1 MDPDSEVIQ
10 VDSDHD
16 DSDDEEAI
24 DLSDSKGALFGAPQQ
39 VFIVRA
45 LSKAMTGFRPS
56 VMCEGFLAELSKSSS
71 GYILAPL
78 GRDQQL
84 SFKYEPPSPKFSRK
98 RPSCVSY
105 RLQLLHGS
113 QFLYSLRG
121 LPKVLRCQRSVHALE
136 WGPVHLV
143 FASAA
148 DLDTFLAT
156 LKYVDVEE
164 MAALGQPMTPGGA
177 VVEPRRHSSGLV
189 AVSAE
194 GSTHGNDGFGGSAA
208 REGSS
213 GGGMQWAAAAA
224 KLLAAEVE
232 GAESNEGEEGTATA
246 GGRPSP
252 EIPAGV
258 TSLGFFNW
266 LRSDV
271 ILGTTPFLAATAGA
285 VVLVATIA
293 AVLISR
299 RFGRG
304 IGHSGKSV

>member
-1 MDPDSEVIQ
+1 MDPDGDVIH

-16 DSDDEEAI
+16 DSDDEEAVS
-24 DLSDSKGALFGAPQQ
+24 LSDCGDGLFGAPQQ

-78 GRDQQL
+78 GREQQL

-121 LPKVLRCQRSVHALE
+121 LPKVLRCQRSAHALE

-148 DLDTFLAT
+148 DLDKFLAT
-156 LKYVDVEE
+156 MKYVDVEE
-164 MAALGQPMTPGGA
+164 MAPGQPGAPGA
-177 VVEPRRHSSGLV
+177 VGEQPRHSSGLV

-194 GSTHGNDGFGGSAA
+194 SSTHGDDGAGGNGA

-213 GGGMQWAAAAA
+213 GGGMQWAVAAAR
-224 KLLAAEVE
+224 LLAAEVDCAE
-232 GAESNEGEEGTATA
+232 GNAGDEPTATA
-246 GGRPSP
+246 GGRPSE
-252 EIPAGV
+252 EIPAGAPP
-258 TSLGFFNW
+258 LDFFSW
-266 LRSDV
+266 LRSEV
-271 ILGTTPFLAATAGA
+271 LLGTPFLAATAGA
-285 VVLVATIA
+285 VVLVATVA
-293 AVLISR
+293 AVLVSGKFR
-299 RFGRG
+299 RGA
-304 IGHSGKSV
+304 GHSGKGV

>member
-1 MDPDSEVIQ
+1 MDPDGEVIQ

-24 DLSDSKGALFGAPQQ
+24 DLSDCKGALFGAPQQ

-98 RPSCVSY
+98 RPSCISY

-164 MAALGQPMTPGGA
+164 MAPPGQPGTSGA
-177 VVEPRRHSSGLV
+177 VGEPRRHSSGLV
-189 AVSAE
+189 AASAE
-194 GSTHGNDGFGGSAA
+194 SSTHGNDGGGGNAA
-208 REGSS
+208 REGSN

-232 GAESNEGEEGTATA
+232 AAESNEAAGEEATATA
-246 GGRPSP
+246 DGRQSE
-252 EIPAGV
+252 EIPPGV
-258 TSLGFFNW
+258 SRLGFFKW
-266 LRSDV
+266 LRSDA
-271 ILGTTPFLAATAGA
+271 IIGTSFLAATAGA
-285 VVLVATIA
+285 VVLVAVV
-293 AVLISR
+293 AVLISG

-304 IGHSGKSV
+304 IGRNGKSV